1 MGAYISSN
9 IWVILISINYLL
21 VILAAFTV
29 LTKNINPTKT
39 ISYIIVLVFFPFFGL
54 IVYYLFGQE
63 YRKNK
68 IFNRKHILNQKL
80 ISDVSK
86 RLKPDKKEITDLENN
101 LLDDKIKLVKLLHS
115 SENAPL
121 TTFNQVDIIKNGEN
135 KFKFLLKDLK
145 SAKKHIH
152 MEYYILRDDKIG
164 MKIIDILCDKAKE
177 GVKVR
182 LSIDDVGSSVS
193 RKNKKRM
200 VESGVEWYSFMPVL
214 FPGFTGKMNYRNHR
228 KIVVI
233 DGQIGYIGGINV
245 SDTYVNYEASPD
257 YWRDTHL
264 RIVGE
269 SAKSLQIHFLMNWE
283 FVSGSIIEMEESFF
297 PKEECK
303 EFVAM
308 QIAASGPDTDW
319 ANIMEVIFTAI
330 VTSEKYV
337 YLTTPYFIPNE
348 QIITA
353 LQVASKSGVDVRLLI
368 PKDSDSWTA
377 KHATN
382 SYIECLLEADVKIY
396 RYCKGFVHAKTIVID
411 DVFSTVGTTNMDYR
425 SFNINFE
432 INAIIYNEE
441 KSLELKSH
449 FFEDLKDS
457 EIIDQ
462 QRWLNRPK
470 IEKLKESYCRLWAPL
485 L

>member
-1 MGAYISSN
+1 MGAFITN
-9 IWVILISINYLL
+9 NLWVILISINYLL

-68 IFNRKHILNQKL
+68 IFNRKHLLNQKL

-86 RLKPDKKEITDLENN
+86 RLKPDKQEITDLKND

-121 TTFNQVDIIKNGEN
+121 TTYNKVDIIKNGEN
-135 KFKFLLKDLK
+135 KFKLLLKDLK
-145 SAKKHIH
+145 TAQLHIH
-152 MEYYILRDDKIG
+152 LEYYILRDDKIG
-164 MKIIDILCDKAKE
+164 LEIIDILCEKAKA

-182 LSIDDVGSSVS
+182 LSVDDVGSSVS
-193 RKNKKRM
+193 RKSKKRM
-200 VESGVEWYSFMPVL
+200 EASGVEWFSFMPVL
-214 FPGFTGKMNYRNHR
+214 FPGLTGKMNYRNHR
-228 KIVVI
+228 KIVII

-245 SDTYVNYEASPD
+245 SDTYVNSEDSEN

-269 SAKSLQIHFLMNWE
+269 SVKSLQIHFLMNWE
-283 FVSGSIIEMEESFF
+283 FVSRRKVEMEESFF
-297 PKEECK
+297 PKEDCK
-303 EFVAM
+303 DFTAM

-330 VTSEKYV
+330 VTAEKYV

-368 PKDSDSWTA
+368 PKDSDTWTA

-382 SYIECLLEADVKIY
+382 SYIECLLEADIKIY
-396 RYCKGFVHAKTIVID
+396 RYCKGFIHAKTIVID

-432 INAIIYNEE
+432 INAIIYNEA

-449 FFEDLKDS
+449 FFEDLEDS

-462 QRWLNRPK
+462 ERWLNRPT

>member
-1 MGAYISSN
+1 MLSLLSNN
-9 IWVILISINYLL
+9 IWVILIVVNYLL
-21 VILAAFTV
+21 VIVTALTV

-68 IFNRKHILNQKL
+68 IFNRKHLLNQKM
-80 ISDVSK
+80 IADVSE
-86 RLKPDKKEITDLENN
+86 RLEPNKQEIKDLKED
-101 LLDDKIKLVKLLHS
+101 LLDDKIRLVKLLQS
-115 SENAPL
+115 SASSPL
-121 TTFNQVDIIKNGEN
+121 TINNDVQIIKNGEN
-135 KFKFLLKDLK
+135 KFKLLLADLK
-145 SAKKHIH
+145 EAKMHIH

-164 MKIIDILCDKAKE
+164 TQVIDILCDKAKA

-182 LSIDDVGSSVS
+182 LSIDDVGSSIS
-193 RKNKKRM
+193 RKNKNRM
-200 VESGVEWYSFMPVL
+200 SESGVEWYSFMPVL

-233 DGQIGYIGGINV
+233 DGKIGYIGGINV
-245 SDTYVNYEASPD
+245 SDTYVNYDGSDA

-264 RIVGE
+264 KITGDAV
-269 SAKSLQIHFLMNWE
+269 KSLQIHFLMTWE
-283 FVSGSIIEMEESFF
+283 FVSSNKVQLEESFF
-297 PKEECK
+297 PKDFCEEC
-303 EFVAM
+303 VAV

-330 VTSEKYV
+330 VTAEKYV

-382 SYIECLLEADVKIY
+382 SYIECLLDANVKIY
-396 RYCKGFVHAKTIVID
+396 RYCKGFIHAKTIVID
-411 DVFSTVGTTNMDYR
+411 DVFCTVGTTNMDYR

-432 INAIIYNEE
+432 INAIIYNKN

-449 FFEDLKDS
+449 FFEDLNES
-457 EIIDQ
+457 EVIDKE
-462 QRWLNRPK
+462 RWLNRPK
-470 IEKLKESYCRLWAPL
+470 IEKFKESYCRLWAPL

>member
-1 MGAYISSN
+1 MASISNN
-9 IWVILISINYLL
+9 IWVILIGINYLL
-21 VILAAFTV
+21 VILTAFIV
-29 LTKNINPTKT
+29 LTKNLNPTKT

-68 IFNRKHILNQKL
+68 IFNRKNILNQKIITD
-80 ISDVSK
+80 ISE
-86 RLKPDKKEITDLENN
+86 RLKPDKQEIRDLKED

-115 SENAPL
+115 SQNAPL
-121 TTFNQVDIIKNGEN
+121 TINNDVRIIKNGEN
-135 KFKFLLKDLK
+135 KFKLLLADLK
-145 SAKKHIH
+145 NAKKHIH

-164 MKIIDILCDKAKE
+164 MQVIDILCDKAKE

-182 LSIDDVGSSVS
+182 LSIDDVGSSIS
-193 RKNKKRM
+193 RKNKKKM
-200 VESGVEWYSFMPVL
+200 VESGVEWRPFMPVL

-228 KIVVI
+228 KIVII

-245 SDTYVNYEASPD
+245 SDTYVNYDDTAIF
-257 YWRDTHL
+257 WRDTHL
-264 RIVGE
+264 RIIGE
-269 SAKSLQIHFLMNWE
+269 SVKSLQIHFLMTWE
-283 FVSGSIIEMEESFF
+283 FVSGEKIEMEEDFF
-297 PKEECK
+297 PKDDCNECA
-303 EFVAM
+303 AM

-319 ANIMEVIFTAI
+319 SNIMEVIFTAI

-368 PKDSDSWTA
+368 PKESDSWTA

-382 SYIECLLEADVKIY
+382 SYIECLLEADIKVY
-396 RYCKGFVHAKTIVID
+396 RYCKGFIHAKTIVID

-432 INAIIYNEE
+432 INAIIYNKE

-449 FFEDLKDS
+449 FFEDLDES
-457 EIIDQ
+457 EAIDKE
-462 QRWLNRPK
+462 RWLKRPR

>member
-1 MGAYISSN
+1 MLAFLSTN
-9 IWVILISINYLL
+9 IWVILIIINYLL
-21 VILAAFTV
+21 AIMAAFTV
-29 LTKNINPTKT
+29 VTQNLNPTKT
-39 ISYIIVLVFFPFFGL
+39 MSYIIVLVFFPFFGL

-68 IFNRKHILNQKL
+68 IFNRKHLLNQR
-80 ISDVSK
+80 IITDVSQ
-86 RLKPDKKEITDLENN
+86 RLKPRRQELRDLKND
-101 LLDDKIKLVKLLHS
+101 LLQEKIKLVKLLHS

-121 TTFNQVDIIKNGEN
+121 TLNNDVKIIKNGEN
-135 KFKFLLKDLK
+135 KFELLLSDLK
-145 SAKKHIH
+145 AAKEHIN

-164 MKIIDILCDKAKE
+164 TKIIDMLCAKAKE

-193 RKNKKRM
+193 RANKRRM
-200 VESGVEWYSFMPVL
+200 VESGIEWHPFMPVL
-214 FPGFTGKMNYRNHR
+214 FPGLTGKMNYRNHR

-233 DGQIGYIGGINV
+233 DGHIGYIGGINI
-245 SDTYVNYEASPD
+245 SDTYVNYDDSD
-257 YWRDTHL
+257 RYWRDTHL
-264 RIVGE
+264 RIMGE
-269 SAKSLQIHFLMNWE
+269 SVKSLQIHFLMTWE
-283 FVSGSIIEMEESFF
+283 FVSHKKIELEESFF
-297 PKEECK
+297 PKDNCEEC
-303 EFVAM
+303 VAM

-330 VTSEKYV
+330 VTAEKYV

-348 QIITA
+348 QILTA
-353 LQVASKSGVDVRLLI
+353 LQVAAKSGVDVRLLI

-396 RYCKGFVHAKTIVID
+396 RYCKGFIHAKTMVVD
-411 DVFSTVGTTNMDYR
+411 DVFATVGTTNLDYR

-432 INAIIYNEE
+432 INAVIYNEE
-441 KSLELKSH
+441 KSLELKAD
-449 FFEDLKDS
+449 FMQDLEVS
-457 EIIDQ
+457 EIIDHD
-462 QRWLNRPK
+462 RWLNRPK

>member
-1 MGAYISSN
+1 MLAIIFNN
-9 IWVILISINYLL
+9 IWTILIAINYLL
-21 VILAAFTV
+21 VIFTAFVV

-68 IFNRKHILNQKL
+68 IFNRKNILNHK
-80 ISDVSK
+80 IIADV
-86 RLKPDKKEITDLENN
+86 RRRIEPDKQEMRDLKED

-121 TTFNQVDIIKNGEN
+121 TVKNDVKIIKNGEN
-135 KFKFLLKDLK
+135 KFKLLLADLRR
-145 SAKKHIH
+145 AKKHIH

-164 MKIIDILCDKAKE
+164 LEVIDILCAKAKE

-182 LSIDDVGSSVS
+182 LSIDDVGSSIS

-200 VESGVEWYSFMPVL
+200 VQSGVEWHPFMPVL

-228 KIVVI
+228 KIVII

-245 SDTYVNYEASPD
+245 SDTYVNYEGCQTF
-257 YWRDTHL
+257 WRDTHL
-264 RIVGE
+264 RVIGE
-269 SAKSLQIHFLMNWE
+269 SVKSLQIHFLMTWE
-283 FVSGSIIEMEESFF
+283 FVSNKTIELEDSFF
-297 PKEECK
+297 PKEDCQEY
-303 EFVAM
+303 VAM

-396 RYCKGFVHAKTIVID
+396 RYCKGFIHAKTIVID

-432 INAIIYNEE
+432 INAIIYNKE

-449 FFEDLKDS
+449 FFEDLKES
-457 EIIDQ
+457 EAIDKE
-462 QRWLNRPK
+462 RWLTRPK

>member
-1 MGAYISSN
+1 MLAYISDN
-9 IWVILISINYLL
+9 IWAILIVINYLL
-21 VILAAFTV
+21 VIVTAFVV
-29 LTKNINPTKT
+29 LTNNINPTKT

-68 IFNRKHILNQKL
+68 IFNRKNLLNQT
-80 ISDVSK
+80 IIAQVRK
-86 RLKPDKKEITDLENN
+86 RLEPNRQEIRDLKEE
-101 LLDDKIKLVKLLHS
+101 LLKEKIKLVKLLHS

-121 TTFNQVDIIKNGEN
+121 TVRNEVTIIKNGEN
-135 KFKFLLKDLK
+135 KFKLLLADLK
-145 SAKKHIH
+145 QAKKHIH

-164 MKIIDILCDKAKE
+164 LEVIDILCAKAQE
-177 GVKVR
+177 GVAIR
-182 LSIDDVGSSVS
+182 LSIDDVGSSIS
-193 RKNKKRM
+193 RANKKRM
-200 VESGVEWYSFMPVL
+200 VASGVEWHSFMPVL

-245 SDTYVNYEASPD
+245 SDSYVNYENSD
-257 YWRDTHL
+257 LFWRDTHL
-264 RIVGE
+264 RLTGE
-269 SAKSLQIHFLMNWE
+269 SVKSLQIHFLMTWE
-283 FVSGSIIEMEESFF
+283 FVSKVKIELEDSFF
-297 PKEECK
+297 PKEECQG
-303 EFVAM
+303 EVAM

-337 YLTTPYFIPNE
+337 YLTTPYFIPND

-368 PKDSDSWTA
+368 PKDSDLWTA

-396 RYCKGFVHAKTIVID
+396 RYCKGFIHAKTIVID

-432 INAIIYNEE
+432 INAIIYDKE

-449 FFEDLKDS
+449 FLEDLQDS
-457 EIIDQ
+457 EAIDRE
-462 QRWLNRPK
+462 RWLNRPK